1 MNRHAAQYL
10 LASVLV
16 TGGLSACGGGGNS
29 APAEKPV
36 GTVAVSISPM
46 KQVVLYTG
54 RAVSFSAVGKSSIDL
69 PLTYQWDF
77 GDGSTGSGASLNHT
91 YAKSGTYSIKITA
104 TDSNGVKASSS
115 GVLSVVDA
123 VLTTPSITAN
133 PSSGFAGVDIS
144 FKGASSDPG
153 GGTLTYSWDFGDQG
167 TASGDTVTHSFSTQ
181 GTYPVVLTVTNDLG
195 STVKNTLSYVVNA
208 YAGAPTVPVISAANV
223 ASTGKAITLN
233 ASALDALP
241 LTYSWDFGDNTTGN
255 GASVQH
261 AYSNAGNY
269 QVTVTATNT
278 KGAKTV
284 SAPFSV
290 SVLQQV
296 SNALT
301 AACGGSNCSA
311 TGATTYSGSGVGVW
325 QYQNAGTTPVLMD
338 FSISGVKAGQVATVL
353 FTNASES
360 ATLLAPGFGN
370 LPASVAPFH
379 RENLHSQALHSQMQ
393 KDLKHDEMLQRNQAL
408 ARAIAQGKAVGRVAA
423 SQSTV
428 PRIRA
433 VAIGDTRVWIDG
445 YDIKN
450 PVSYTLKAAQ
460 ICRLNSGRNAVF
472 WSDPNGGATAAD
484 VAELA
489 NTFCANGGAGKAGF
503 DALTNIMGD
512 AWGSAAGSE
521 MISDAKGLQDIHVVL
536 PKVPVGTG
544 WGGYFWGLNNYL
556 KSNGGNFSNSNEAL
570 VFFVNGTQVS
580 QAMNFYKSTLIHEAV
595 HMINFYQ
602 RAIVRGTDHDTWLEE
617 SSAMMG
623 EDILSKRLSG
633 GTFNKIA
640 ESRLPA
646 FLASGGGVSYI
657 NWPNLSGNHYAMGGS
672 FGAFLNRKYGQSM
685 FGKIETDCK
694 DGGTQTSYQC
704 LDALIKAA
712 GGNGIGDDLA
722 RMGIS
727 VFGNT
732 PGSALPQGFGFP
744 LRTVDGDFAAVDIA
758 SMAKVIPVTPVI
770 PLLFMPTSHYFR
782 QEVLSS
788 AGSYT
793 KSGLL
798 VPAGA
803 TLHIMIRD
811 AAP

>member
-10 LASVLV
+10 LTSVLV

-77 GDGSTGSGASLNHT
+77 GDGTTGSGASLNHT

-115 GVLSVVDA
+115 GVLSVVNA
-123 VLTTPSITAN
+123 VLTTPTITAN
-133 PSSGFAGVDIS
+133 PATGFAGVDVS

-153 GGTLTYSWDFGDQG
+153 GGTLTYNWDFGDQG
-167 TASGDTVTHSFSTQ
+167 KASGDTVTHSFSTQ
-181 GTYPVVLTVTNDLG
+181 GTYAVVLTVTNDLG
-195 STVKNTLSYVVNA
+195 TTVKNTLSYVVNA
-208 YAGAPTVPVISAANV
+208 YTGAPTVPVISAPTV
-223 ASTGKAITLN
+223 TGTAKPVTLT

-241 LTYSWDFGDNTTGN
+241 LTYSWDFGDNTTGS

-261 AYSNAGNY
+261 SYSNAGNY

-284 SAPFSV
+284 SAPLSV

-325 QYQNAGTTPVLMD
+325 QYQNASTTPVLMD

-353 FTNASES
+353 FTNPSETT
-360 ATLLAPGFGN
+360 TLAAPGFGN
-370 LPASVAPFH
+370 IPAATKPLQPG
-379 RENLHSQALHSQMQ
+379 NLNMQALHYQMQ
-393 KDLKHDEMLQRNQAL
+393 KDLQHNYMLQKNRDLARYFRQHPEML
-408 ARAIAQGKAVGRVAA
+408 KANKSIYGLPPVR
-423 SQSTV
+423 
-428 PRIRA
+428 P
-433 VAIGDTRVWIDG
+433 VAIGDSRVWTDD
-445 YDIKN
+445 YDSSN
-450 PVSYTLKAAQ
+450 PVNYTLKATQMCA
-460 ICRLNSGRNAVF
+460 LKSGRKAVF
-472 WSDPNGGATAAD
+472 WSDPNGGAGPAD
-484 VAELA
+484 IAELA
-489 NTFCANGGAGKAGF
+489 NTFCANGGLGKAGF
-503 DALTNIMGD
+503 DALTDIMGD
-512 AWGSAAGSE
+512 AWGNAAKSG
-521 MISDAKGLQDIHVVL
+521 MISDSQGLQDIHIVL
-536 PKVPVGTG
+536 PKVPASTG
-544 WGGYFWGLNNYL
+544 WGGYFWSANNYT
-556 KSNGGNFSNSNEAL
+556 KAIYKNSNEAL
-570 VFFVNGTQVS
+570 VFFINGSQVS
-580 QAMNFYKSTLIHEAV
+580 QSMDYYKSTLIHEAV
-595 HMINFYQ
+595 HMINYYQ
-602 RAIVRGTDHDTWLEE
+602 RSVARSIDHDTWLEE
-617 SSAMMG
+617 TSAMMG
-623 EDILSKRLSG
+623 EDILSKRISG
-633 GTFNKIA
+633 GAFNKVA
-640 ESRLPA
+640 DVRLPE
-646 FLASGGGVSYI
+646 FIQTGGGVSYI
-657 NWPNLSGNHYAMGGS
+657 NWPNLSGKNYAMGGS
-672 FGAFLNRKYGQSM
+672 FGAFLNRKYGQSL

-704 LDALIKAA
+704 LDALIKAT

-732 PGSALPQGFGFP
+732 PGSALPAGFGFP
-744 LRTVDGDFAAVDIA
+744 MRTVDGDFAAIDVA
-758 SMAKVIPVTPVI
+758 ALSKVVTVSPVI

-782 QEVLSS
+782 QEVLAS
-788 AGSYT
+788 AGSYN
-793 KSGLL
+793 KSGML

-803 TLHIMIRD
+803 TMHLMIRD

>member
-1 MNRHAAQYL
+1 MNKHAAQCL
-10 LASVLV
+10 LVTVLV
-16 TGGLSACGGGGNS
+16 GGSLTACGGGGSS

-91 YAKSGTYSIKITA
+91 FAKSGTYSIKVTA

-123 VLTTPSITAN
+123 VLTTPVITAN
-133 PSSGFAGVDIS
+133 PASGFAGVEVS
-144 FKGASSDPG
+144 FTGASSDPG
-153 GGTLTYSWDFGDQG
+153 GGTLTYNWDFGDQG
-167 TASGDTVTHSFSTQ
+167 KATGDTVKHSFSTQ

-195 STVKNTLSYVVNA
+195 ASTKTTLSYLVNA
-208 YAGAPTVPVISAANV
+208 YAGAPTVPVISAPTV
-223 ASTGKAITLN
+223 TSTTKAITLS

-241 LTYSWDFGDNTTGN
+241 LTYSWDFGDNTTGS
-255 GASVQH
+255 GSSVQH
-261 AYSNAGNY
+261 SYANAGNY
-269 QVTVTATNT
+269 QITVTATNA
-278 KGAKTV
+278 KGAKSV

-301 AACGGSNCSA
+301 PACGGANCSA
-311 TGATTYSGSGVGVW
+311 TNATTHSGSGVGVW
-325 QYQNAGTTPVLMD
+325 QYQNTGTTPVLMD
-338 FSISGVKAGQVATVL
+338 FSITGVKAGQVATVL
-353 FTNASES
+353 FTNPSET

-370 LPASVAPFH
+370 VPAAAAPS
-379 RENLHSQALHSQMQ
+379 RQVNLNMQTLHYQMQ
-393 KDLKHDEMLQRNQAL
+393 KDLNHDEMLQRNRAL
-408 ARAIAQGKAVGRVAA
+408 ARDIAQRKAVGKAA
-423 SQSTV
+423 VSQSTA

-433 VAIGDTRVWIDG
+433 VAVGDTRVWIDG

-503 DALTNIMGD
+503 DALTGIMGD
-512 AWGSAAGSE
+512 AWGSAAASN

-536 PKVPVGTG
+536 PKVPAGTG

-556 KSNGGNFSNSNEAL
+556 KSNGGNFTNSNEAL

-617 SSAMMG
+617 TSAMMG
-623 EDILSKRLSG
+623 EDILSKRVSG

-646 FLASGGGVSYI
+646 FLASGGGVSYL

-672 FGAFLNRKYGQSM
+672 FGAFLNRKYGQSL

-694 DGGTQTSYQC
+694 DGGAQTSYQC

-732 PGSALPQGFGFP
+732 PGSVLPQGFGFP
-744 LRTVDGDFAAVDIA
+744 MRIVDGDFAAIDIA
-758 SMAKVIPVTPVI
+758 ALSKVVKVSPVI

-782 QEVLSS
+782 QEVLNS

-793 KSGLL
+793 KSGML

-803 TLHIMIRD
+803 TMHLMIRD